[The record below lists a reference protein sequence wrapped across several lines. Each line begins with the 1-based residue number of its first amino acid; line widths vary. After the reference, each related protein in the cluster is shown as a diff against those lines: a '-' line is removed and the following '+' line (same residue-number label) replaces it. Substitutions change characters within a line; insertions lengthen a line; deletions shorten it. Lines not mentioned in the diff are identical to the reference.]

1 LNSNPIFKFKKHLG
15 TKGQEA
21 GMSYSNKE
29 EERTASRERMR
40 RKRAKGVTKG
50 ITEGVTSLPK
60 GRENTGLRQ
69 EYVSGES
76 GGRIPLRILT
86 DPSWVGLIRYL
97 GKELDRPAF
106 LSGRMSEVVR
116 LGTSG
121 ITVLEANEMVECIG

>member
-1 LNSNPIFKFKKHLG
+1 
-15 TKGQEA
+15 
-21 GMSYSNKE
+21 MSYSNKE